1 MLTWKGQEESW
12 NAMIPGKIPT
22 QIFTPIFTPNWCKT
36 IKTGVEIRKNSK
48 KNLCKT
54 TEKSTCIKSY
64 NGL

>member
-12 NAMIPGKIPT
+12 NAMIPGKIRTP
-22 QIFTPIFTPNWCKT
+22 IFTPIFTPNWSKI

-54 TEKSTCIKSY
+54 T
-64 NGL
+64 